1 VTRGMSTDGFE
12 GSSDTDTI
20 EYTDN
25 DSTYNIYASSSK
37 LVAIHL
43 LTYVVRFIKMNLPF
57 KFLLIWINDCGFI
70 GSVGKLYSFR
80 IEIYKLQCI

>member
-1 VTRGMSTDGFE
+1 MILF
-12 GSSDTDTI
+12 
-20 EYTDN
+20 
-25 DSTYNIYASSSK
+25 TYYIYASSSK

-70 GSVGKLYSFR
+70 GSVGVFYPYVLFKVTAAMLDD
-80 IEIYKLQCI
+80 